1 MGMGGKDYYSL
12 LGLAPGASEREIRLA
27 YRRLALRYH
36 PDLHPER
43 ADAEARLKELNEAY
57 EVLGDPVRRARYA
70 AQRGSTVRIRVE
82 RARPAA
88 QATKVR
94 SRPAAPGGTPEP
106 RSRLWG
112 HGAGTHVDLSGW
124 GRGGPSAGAPRRGG
138 EVRVEAPV
146 EPPRAATGSAD
157 DDLAL
162 LLLWEWRRL
171 LRALGGW

>member
-1 MGMGGKDYYSL
+1 MSGKDYYAL
-12 LGLAPGASEREIRLA
+12 LGVAPGASEREIRLA

-43 ADAEARLKELNEAY
+43 ADAEARLKDLNEAY

-70 AQRGSTVRIRVE
+70 AQRGSAVRIRVE

-88 QATKVR
+88 QATKGH
-94 SRPAAPGGTPEP
+94 SRAAAPGGMREP

-112 HGAGTHVDLSGW
+112 HGAGSHVDLSGW
-124 GRGGPSAGAPRRGG
+124 GRGATSAGGPRRGEG
-138 EVRVEAPV
+138 VRVDSAV
-146 EPPRAATGSAD
+146 EPPRGGTGSAA